1 MKLELRKVDHLEKT
15 ADGAHYSRDIYS
27 IGSYCV
33 HDDSTTLENG
43 RVLRSIDIRVV
54 DTESDNRYLPEIYY
68 RDECLGTRK
77 PEFEIQTTALG
88 PLGLD
93 KFKAFMA
100 ALQAAV
106 DVTEILTEKLITN
119 RRT

>member
-1 MKLELRKVDHLEKT
+1 MKLELKKIDHLEKD
-15 ADGAHYSRDIYS
+15 ADGAHYSRDTYS
-27 IGSYCV
+27 IGKYLV
-33 HDDSTTLENG
+33 EDDTTTFENG
-43 RVLRSIDIRVV
+43 FTLRSIDIRVV
-54 DTESDNRYLPEIYY
+54 SIEPDSRYLPEIFY
-68 RDECLGTRK
+68 RDNRIVSRK

-100 ALQAAV
+100 AQQVAV
-106 DVTEILTEKLITN
+106 DVTEILTRELITN